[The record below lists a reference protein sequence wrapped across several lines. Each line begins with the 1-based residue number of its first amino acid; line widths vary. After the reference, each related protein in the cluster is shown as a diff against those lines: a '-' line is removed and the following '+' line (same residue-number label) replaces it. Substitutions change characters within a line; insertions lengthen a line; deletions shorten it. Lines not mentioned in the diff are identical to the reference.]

1 VFFALVKRRKLESM
15 FLCKA
20 AHMNQESP
28 ARNVAQLPANSVVLP
43 NALSG
48 RNRLARRAARAGYS
62 IMFVTVLLCCLPESL
77 FSAAQVEVVHFPE
90 VVAPGQSVTIPGKFD
105 AAKSKTATVRIYL
118 VGSASPVQTL
128 TGDLTDTGITVKL
141 PSDLKPGRYYLTR
154 TTENGIEVV
163 EPSELR
169 IQPKAVQLDSPHP
182 TTAYRSPD
190 GRFAFDIVGQNFS
203 ERPQD
208 NQVYV
213 SGQGPIIKS
222 WKGSTGQCE
231 PADQPPCLSVESSE
245 KLHVSGYSSERYQGP
260 LSLSVGITGSNV
272 RSAEKPL
279 VLSRMSETGVLFWSM
294 VIFLALGL
302 LVYRLVTRGTRD
314 KTING
319 RRYSAFSFFL
329 IDKQT
334 NSYSLSKFQL
344 LLLFSCFVFGYL
356 YVFLCRWLV
365 QWQFVLPDVPSSFS
379 GILAMSAGT
388 TVLAAGATQARGSK
402 GAGAVFP
409 SAADF
414 ISIGGQ
420 VMPERFQFF
429 VWTLVA
435 SLGFVALL
443 LSQNP
448 ATIIGFPEFPQ
459 GLLYVMGISAG
470 GYLAGKVTRAPGPI
484 IRNIAWDP
492 ANSEIT
498 IQGENLSS
506 EADFWIDDTKLP
518 IDPRAQQ
525 NLVKPTPQD
534 QAADRTFC
542 SQLKI
547 TITSVAGLD
556 LRTGDHIFRIM
567 NKDGQYS
574 DAPFTA
580 DPPTVSAVHVSPAN
594 QAPPPAGTKQIPAGK
609 EALEV
614 SVAGSGFRPGLIA
627 KWTPAGASEPVE
639 LTPSAVQT
647 VDSKNLKITLTPG
660 QPGSATLTVI
670 TPKGFSATATVTVV

>member
-1 VFFALVKRRKLESM
+1 MK
-15 FLCKA
+15 
-20 AHMNQESP
+20 QESP
-28 ARNVAQLPANSVVLP
+28 ARNVVHLSANSGVLRNP
-43 NALSG
+43 LSR
-48 RNRLARRAARAGYS
+48 RNRHSLSRRTGHAARS
-62 IMFVTVLLCCLPESL
+62 IMFVATLLCNLPASL
-77 FSAAQVEVVHFPE
+77 FSATQDDATHFPE
-90 VVAPGQSVTIPGKFD
+90 VVAPGQTVTIPGNFD
-105 AAKSKTATVRIYL
+105 PAKSKTATVRIYL
-118 VGSASPVQTL
+118 VGATSPVQTF
-128 TGDLTDTGITVKL
+128 TGDVNDTGITVKL
-141 PSDLKPGRYYLTR
+141 PADLKPGRYYLTR
-154 TTENGIEVV
+154 TSENGFEVV

-190 GRFAFDIVGQNFS
+190 GRFAFDIIGQNFS
-203 ERPQD
+203 ERAKD

-231 PADQPPCLSVESSE
+231 PANQPPCLSVESSE

-279 VLSRMSETGVLFWSM
+279 VLSRMSETGVLFWSV

-302 LVYRLVTRGTRD
+302 VVYRLVTRGILE

-319 RRYSAFSFFL
+319 RRYSSFSFFF

-388 TVLAAGATQARGSK
+388 TVVAAGATQARGSK

-409 SAADF
+409 SGADF

-420 VMPERFQFF
+420 VVPERFQFF

-448 ATIIGFPEFPQ
+448 ATISGFPEFPQ
-459 GLLYVMGISAG
+459 GLLYVMGVSAG
-470 GYLAGKVTRAPGPI
+470 GYLAGKITRPPGPI
-484 IRNIAWDP
+484 IRNIAWDS
-492 ANSEIT
+492 ANNEIT

-580 DPPTVSAVHVSPAN
+580 DPPTISAVYISPAS
-594 QAPPPAGTKQIPAGK
+594 QAPPAGTKQLPAGK
-609 EALEV
+609 EAVEV
-614 SVAGSGFRPGLIA
+614 SVAGSGFRTGMIV
-627 KWTPAGASEPVE
+627 KWTPAGAGEPAE
-639 LTPSAVQT
+639 LAPSAVQF

-660 QPGSATLTVI
+660 QPGSATLSAI
-670 TPKGFSATATVTVV
+670 APKGFSATATVMVV